1 MIIAIIAFVLFI
13 VSSFLI
19 TVFEPFTNL
28 REWKLIYDNLDKFYF
43 QKETVLS
50 SYLFSDGG
58 NTTIMVDDDGKSCF
72 VDYKGD
78 VLLHSTNEF
87 MSRKVA
93 KKLIKLVPE
102 CYTVDKA
109 KTMIEEFREEY
120 ENQDTMR

>member
-1 MIIAIIAFVLFI
+1 LFI
-13 VSSFLI
+13 VSLFLI

-43 QKETVLS
+43 QRETVLS
-50 SYLFSDGG
+50 DYLFSDGDHI
-58 NTTIMVDDDGKSCF
+58 NIFLDKDGKSCF

-93 KKLIKLVPE
+93 KKLIKSIPE
-102 CYTVDKA
+102 CYTVDKV
-109 KTMIEEFREEY
+109 KTLIEEFREEY
-120 ENQDTMR
+120 ENQSTMR

>member
-1 MIIAIIAFVLFI
+1 MIIAIIAFVLFFG
-13 VSSFLI
+13 SLFLV

-43 QKETVLS
+43 QRETVLND
-50 SYLFSDGG
+50 YLFSDGG

-93 KKLIKLVPE
+93 KKLIKSVPE
-102 CYTVDKA
+102 CYTADKV
-109 KTMIEEFREEY
+109 KTLIEEFREEY
-120 ENQDTMR
+120 ENQTTVR

>member
-1 MIIAIIAFVLFI
+1 MFI
-13 VSSFLI
+13 VSLFLI

-43 QKETVLS
+43 QRETVLS
-50 SYLFSDGG
+50 DYLFSDGDHI
-58 NTTIMVDDDGKSCF
+58 NIFLDKDGKSCF

-93 KKLIKLVPE
+93 KKLIKSIPE
-102 CYTVDKA
+102 CYTVDKV
-109 KTMIEEFREEY
+109 KTLIEEFREEY
-120 ENQDTMR
+120 ENQSTMR